1 MIARALFTLLL
12 ALGCGQQ
19 QTNTIS
25 IKLFPAVL
33 ASDPLSEPAAGWT
46 RVEFPGGPRGRA
58 GVYHL
63 TAEPIMTDWNILT
76 FKGASQSDGT
86 MAVVARLNAYG
97 ESKLKA
103 FSGDPTNLKKPLAME
118 VDGRLAD
125 VFTLLTET
133 SDRITIYGFTEEEV
147 TRLRKHIE
155 TR

>member
-1 MIARALFTLLL
+1 
-12 ALGCGQQ
+12 
-19 QTNTIS
+19 
-25 IKLFPAVL
+25 
-33 ASDPLSEPAAGWT
+33 
-46 RVEFPGGPRGRA
+46 
-58 GVYHL
+58 
-63 TAEPIMTDWNILT
+63 
-76 FKGASQSDGT
+76 

-103 FSGDPTNLKKPLAME
+103 FSGDPTNLKKPLAVE

-133 SDRITIYGFTEEEV
+133 SDSITIYGFTEEEV